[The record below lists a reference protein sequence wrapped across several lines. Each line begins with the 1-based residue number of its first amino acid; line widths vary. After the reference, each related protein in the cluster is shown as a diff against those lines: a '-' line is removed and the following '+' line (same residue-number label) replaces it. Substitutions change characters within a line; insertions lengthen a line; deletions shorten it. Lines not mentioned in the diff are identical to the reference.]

1 MNNKRLYVM
10 AGSTVAALALLTAS
24 LPGTAASSA
33 SGAGSSHSAAAAVS
47 STTSGLTVTSSG
59 TLVGI
64 DVTKLTTNLI
74 NPLVN
79 GLTALPTTLVNNLIT
94 SLTASG
100 LSADNPASQQQRPS
114 SGTFPTCGQQG
125 WTSSDCY
132 GPLTP
137 SISAAPVIT
146 LSTGATQGYATGD
159 SQGYIAAAR
168 TADPT
173 LNLLG
178 LSIGDL
184 GVMDSQAKCS
194 TSTCSATQNLSGGS
208 LLSGAVT
215 YTVADGTLAAKVN
228 GVSLAGGSKSITWG
242 GLATTVTVNGNLLTL
257 SITLG
262 LTQILTALG
271 LPSLLTSVLSILG
284 LGGLSD
290 AGTSATL
297 TVKIGPGTT
306 VNAGASAAA
315 WGLDVSADLSA
326 VALKLKG
333 LSLLGLLN
341 LGTVTIGAS
350 GTAPDLFDLKL
361 AYSSATLGSLP
372 AGWVPPGVI

>member
-1 MNNKRLYVM
+1 MNKRIYLI

-24 LPGTAASSA
+24 LPGTAASSTT
-33 SGAGSSHSAAAAVS
+33 GAGSSHSAAATVNSA
-47 STTSGLTVTSSG
+47 TSGLTVTSSG

-64 DVTKLTTNLI
+64 DLTKLTTNLI

-79 GLTALPTTLVNNLIT
+79 GLTALPTSLVNSLVT
-94 SLTASG
+94 GLTASG
-100 LSADNPASQQQRPS
+100 LSADNPASQQQRPA
-114 SGTFPTCGQQG
+114 SGTFPTCGHQG
-125 WTSSDCY
+125 WTSADCY

-137 SISAAPVIT
+137 SISAAPVLV

-168 TADPT
+168 SADPNVT
-173 LNLLG
+173 LLG
-178 LSIGDL
+178 LNIGDL

-194 TSTCSATQNLSGGS
+194 TSTCTATQNLSGGS

-228 GVSLAGGSKSITWG
+228 GVTLAGGSKSITFG

-257 SITLG
+257 QITLG
-262 LTQILTALG
+262 LTQLLNALG
-271 LPSLLTSVLSILG
+271 LPSLLTSVLGILG

-290 AGTSATL
+290 VGTSATL
-297 TVKIGPGTT
+297 TVKIGPGKT
-306 VNAGASAAA
+306 VNASTNASA

-326 VALKLKG
+326 VAIKIKG

-341 LGTVTIGAS
+341 LGTITIAAS

-361 AYSSATLGSLP
+361 AYSAATLGSLP